1 MIVKGEQKGTQTG
14 FDGTYSLKVAVGK
27 TLVFSYI
34 GMQSKEVKVGASNT
48 IDIVLEEE
56 AQGLDEVV
64 VLGYSKSSSK
74 TKSTVASTTIA
85 ASAIENRPNSSFL
98 NSIQGA
104 SPGIS
109 INSTSGS
116 PGSGR
121 INVKVRGIGS
131 LAASTDPL
139 YVIDGLISSGT
150 EFRNLNPNDIE
161 TISVLRDAQ
170 ATAIYGNYGS
180 NGVVVITTKT
190 GELNS
195 GLKISYEGVTNFS
208 SFPEHKYNLLTA
220 KEFLLVQKRLGAGI
234 GFKLSDDE
242 INNYP
247 IQTDWNKEFFRTGVT
262 HQHNVGL
269 RYGGNTLSSYTS
281 FGYLKNEGIVKG
293 TDFNRFTFR
302 NNTSGKS
309 KDNRFTYTA
318 QIGLG
323 YSRRNQLDEETNSN
337 ISNNTV
343 QNPLLGIITGSPAL
357 APYRYKDGVELYD
370 AIGADFSGGKNIYLL
385 ADIING
391 GILARYTQSSL
402 TANGSVSYKLLDNLS
417 VANKSGVTYKHNA
430 MDFARAPYGYI
441 STYLAKSQKAAYGGT
456 ETLSNIFDTTFN
468 SVTSISYDKEIGDHS
483 FTVAAYLDYVRGYYS
498 SKTQTQNGLNPL
510 DWVLGAGTG
519 YVPFDTKTPNLYR
532 PSVSATNVKAGT
544 VAYIGTFDY
553 DYNSKYGVSGTVR
566 RDGSYRFADGHKWET
581 FWSVAGRWNIDK
593 EDFLRE
599 SVFNTL
605 KLRASYGTNGN
616 QNLSVSSLNTNPL
629 FLDANLVRDTY
640 EAVTGYENK
649 PGFTT
654 SLKNSVL
661 EWEKISQANIGLDFG
676 VFNNKL
682 EGSVDVYEKKTS
694 DMYLAVPISGANGQY
709 TIKGNNGTMSN
720 KGIEVSVRYSPF
732 KGNGKDYNLSV
743 FANFAYNKNKIT
755 ELPSEDFSS
764 ILVHAVGQEAYQWNL
779 YHYVGVD
786 KADGS
791 LIFLDK
797 NGNETKTPTANDR
810 VLTGKS
816 VYAPFSGGFG
826 FDADYKGIYLT
837 TLFSFRKGGWAM
849 DAMNFWIDRPGYISE
864 GGNGSKDLLNAWTP
878 TNTNTD
884 VPSLTAKGIDL
895 IGSSD
900 KYLRNTDFIKLKNIT
915 LGYNLKKEVLGDK
928 SPFNSLKLYLMAENL
943 VTWTSW
949 AGFDPEPVIA
959 QPLGVYPNP
968 KTYSVGINLEF

>member
-1 MIVKGEQKGTQTG
+1 M
-14 FDGTYSLKVAVGK
+14 
-27 TLVFSYI
+27 
-34 GMQSKEVKVGASNT
+34 
-48 IDIVLEEE
+48 
-56 AQGLDEVV
+56 
-64 VLGYSKSSSK
+64 
-74 TKSTVASTTIA
+74 
-85 ASAIENRPNSSFL
+85 
-98 NSIQGA
+98 
-104 SPGIS
+104 
-109 INSTSGS
+109 
-116 PGSGR
+116 
-121 INVKVRGIGS
+121 
-131 LAASTDPL
+131 
-139 YVIDGLISSGT
+139 
-150 EFRNLNPNDIE
+150 
-161 TISVLRDAQ
+161 
-170 ATAIYGNYGS
+170 
-180 NGVVVITTKT
+180 
-190 GELNS
+190 
-195 GLKISYEGVTNFS
+195 
-208 SFPEHKYNLLTA
+208 
-220 KEFLLVQKRLGAGI
+220 
-234 GFKLSDDE
+234 
-242 INNYP
+242 
-247 IQTDWNKEFFRTGVT
+247 
-262 HQHNVGL
+262 
-269 RYGGNTLSSYTS
+269 
-281 FGYLKNEGIVKG
+281 
-293 TDFNRFTFR
+293 
-302 NNTSGKS
+302 
-309 KDNRFTYTA
+309 
-318 QIGLG
+318 
-323 YSRRNQLDEETNSN
+323 
-337 ISNNTV
+337 
-343 QNPLLGIITGSPAL
+343 
-357 APYRYKDGVELYD
+357 
-370 AIGADFSGGKNIYLL
+370 
-385 ADIING
+385 
-391 GILARYTQSSL
+391 
-402 TANGSVSYKLLDNLS
+402 
-417 VANKSGVTYKHNA
+417 
-430 MDFARAPYGYI
+430 
-441 STYLAKSQKAAYGGT
+441 
-456 ETLSNIFDTTFN
+456 
-468 SVTSISYDKEIGDHS
+468 
-483 FTVAAYLDYVRGYYS
+483 
-498 SKTQTQNGLNPL
+498 
-510 DWVLGAGTG
+510 GAGTG

-837 TLFSFRKGGWAM
+837 ALFSFRKGGWAM
-849 DAMNFWIDRPGYISE
+849 DA
-864 GGNGSKDLLNAWTP
+864 
-878 TNTNTD
+878 
-884 VPSLTAKGIDL
+884 V
-895 IGSSD
+895 
-900 KYLRNTDFIKLKNIT
+900 
-915 LGYNLKKEVLGDK
+915 
-928 SPFNSLKLYLMAENL
+928 
-943 VTWTSW
+943 
-949 AGFDPEPVIA
+949 
-959 QPLGVYPNP
+959 
-968 KTYSVGINLEF
+968 